1 MHCKGRTFFI
11 YNQILRQN
19 FGYSLLFSYLCSE
32 NRTKGTV
39 PVVRFERTVALFS
52 TIESP
57 PRRILLKEKDCQ
69 AHVPA
74 YQCGTWA
81 MVVYVGVWACGEPS

>member
-39 PVVRFERTVALFS
+39 PVVIQKQPNLSVS
-52 TIESP
+52 D
-57 PRRILLKEKDCQ
+57 EK
-69 AHVPA
+69 
-74 YQCGTWA
+74 
-81 MVVYVGVWACGEPS
+81 MVTKMVTKMVKRVTKNRHENRQK